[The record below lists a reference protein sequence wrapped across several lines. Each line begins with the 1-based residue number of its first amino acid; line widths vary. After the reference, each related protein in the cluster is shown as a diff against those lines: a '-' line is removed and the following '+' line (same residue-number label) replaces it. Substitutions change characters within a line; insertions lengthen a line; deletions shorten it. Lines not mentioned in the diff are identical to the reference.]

1 MRIEKITHNPYD
13 KSVLPSIVFEIE
25 IEHKK
30 YQEAIIGVYGW
41 LETDDGKIVASIN
54 EIIEKPKATE
64 LGARGSY
71 LDEDSKDKEEIY
83 KTKII
88 AQLTKQALDY
98 IEKRRGA
105 DRKKNVNFILNLI
118 IKYIHSRAVISPS
131 YLIDPKDIGLNKI
144 QVSTSRGE
152 EKGEIIVYASDDEF
166 CTSHTNRWIISG
178 DGGPVFL
185 EVKEQLL
192 KKDVTISSV
201 DWIYDYVPKFGMGEY
216 FIIEIPKG
224 EKIIKEAWDY
234 VEKAEKCFREWYIEG
249 VCDNCRE
256 AGVVL
261 NKKMKKEF
269 GENSFTYN
277 ERWGRAY
284 LRFFNFLVSL
294 GLHLEDMKGKN
305 WMELIKSLPK
315 DFPHPKRYADYPAD
329 EIRLGKVDAEHILI
343 VTKLL
348 IKYAE
353 ELLREKLL
361 REK

>member
-25 IEHKK
+25 IKHKK

-41 LETDDGKIVASIN
+41 LETDDGKIIASIN
-54 EIIEKPKATE
+54 EIPKESKAGE

-71 LDEDSKDKEEIY
+71 LDKDFKEEIY
-83 KTKII
+83 KTKVI

-118 IKYIHSRAVISPS
+118 VKYIHSRAVISPS
-131 YLIDPKDIGLNKI
+131 YLINPEEIGLNKI

-152 EKGEIIVYASDDEF
+152 EKGEIIVYVSDDKF
-166 CTSHTNRWIISG
+166 RTSYTNRWIISG

-185 EVKEQLL
+185 EVREQLL

-234 VEKAEKCFREWYIEG
+234 VEKAEECFRTWDTKG
-249 VCDNCRE
+249 VFANCRE
-256 AGVVL
+256 VGEL
-261 NKKMKKEF
+261 LDKTISNKFKNSPTIKKWKRAIGKFEYSASLDLHVEEISKKEKPE
-269 GENSFTYN
+269 GDIKI
-277 ERWGRAY
+277 GRA
-284 LRFFNFLVSL
+284 
-294 GLHLEDMKGKN
+294 E
-305 WMELIKSLPK
+305 
-315 DFPHPKRYADYPAD
+315 
-329 EIRLGKVDAEHILI
+329 AEHILI
-343 VTKLL
+343 ITKAL

-353 ELLREKLL
+353 ELLKED
-361 REK
+361 

>member
-25 IEHKK
+25 IKHKK
-30 YQEAIIGVYGW
+30 YQEAIVGVYGW

-54 EIIEKPKATE
+54 EIPKESKAKE
-64 LGARGSY
+64 LRARGSY
-71 LDEDSKDKEEIY
+71 LDKDFKEEIY
-83 KTKII
+83 KTKVI
-88 AQLTKQALDY
+88 AQLTRQALDY

-185 EVKEQLL
+185 EVREQLL

-234 VEKAEKCFREWYIEG
+234 VEKAEECFRTWDTKG
-249 VCDNCRE
+249 VFANCRE
-256 AGVVL
+256 VGKLLDKIVS
-261 NKKMKKEF
+261 NKFKNSPAIKK
-269 GENSFTYN
+269 
-277 ERWGRAY
+277 WKRAIEK
-284 LRFFNFLVSL
+284 FNYSASL
-294 GLHLEDMKGKN
+294 DLHLEDIKEEKPKGDV
-305 WMELIKSLPK
+305 EIK
-315 DFPHPKRYADYPAD
+315 RG
-329 EIRLGKVDAEHILI
+329 EAEHILI
-343 VTKLL
+343 ITKAL

-353 ELLREKLL
+353 ELLKEG
-361 REK
+361 